1 MKRLAELVTDTRV
14 AWGIVVVVALITA
27 FSLGLAGQLKQEDD
41 VLSFL
46 PANNP
51 DIATFQEI
59 NQEFGGLDAALVG
72 IEAEDVFAPDFLRRL
87 DQVTKGLSALPNLD
101 HVLSISNVA
110 DFQADPM
117 GGVIAGMLVDA
128 VPQTSEE
135 QAALRAKVLSRDHIR
150 GSLVSDDGT
159 AVVLVAFAAYRA
171 DPQQVAGDIERIVLD
186 EFEPERV
193 YWGGAP
199 FISTY
204 IFQTTQADLARLSP
218 WAVAAILL
226 IMVFAFR
233 DLVGTLLGL
242 ASTGIGILVSRA
254 SMVVFDEPLNIVLGS
269 MPIILF
275 AVGSAYG
282 IHILSRYNAHARM
295 VSGKEAVRR
304 TVAGTGPVVLT
315 AGLTTAVGLLS
326 FVAMDI
332 APLRVFG
339 IYTAIGILATL
350 VLSLTFIP
358 AVLVLVNLQGMTN
371 AKPFAIDLL
380 MRTTQRLWRRKRAV
394 TGLVVLLTVA
404 GAFLSGNVNSRMD
417 QSAFYSEGSS
427 PDLSDR
433 FLKEHFGGS
442 QFIQVLVDGDLR
454 DPVHLRRVRELAER
468 LADLEHVARVQHIGQ
483 PVGLLNEMM
492 EGQARIPDNRP
503 KVESLMGFL
512 TGNPAVRQLANEGR
526 TRALMH
532 ITVGTTK
539 ASEIEALLADV
550 EAMVEEP
557 WFSKFKVVDVTPST
571 RSHVTDDLAR
581 RVGRLLQHARFERNE
596 AVIKTALEASVQLPN
611 SAPLVEEIR
620 QHLMSAEALVPVTA
634 ERAVEIAEAV
644 VSLGQDASVD
654 AVDAAV
660 ADVMGLEVTDPIV
673 GDLGWSVSTPLEEAW
688 ADARARA
695 AVATLAAQLK
705 LDLNP
710 TLAATL
716 KTALLDK
723 NNETVGV
730 ADGRDPAVMT
740 YTVSGLPVMHR
751 GLSLSVTA
759 NQFRSLGFALGLVA
773 LILSIAF
780 RSLSAGL
787 LATAPTALAL
797 LIIYGAMGAA
807 GISLDIGTSML
818 ASLIIGAGVD
828 YAVHFLSA
836 WHAEDDEPLS
846 RAVMRATARVGPAV
860 WTNAVMVAV
869 GFFVLTLG
877 EARPL
882 KNVGGLTAAAMI
894 VAAAVTFLVIP
905 VLARRRGYALAPESE
920 DPADVYLPGGTGGSA
935 AEPAS

>member
-1 MKRLAELVTDTRV
+1 M
-14 AWGIVVVVALITA
+14 
-27 FSLGLAGQLKQEDD
+27 
-41 VLSFL
+41 
-46 PANNP
+46 
-51 DIATFQEI
+51 
-59 NQEFGGLDAALVG
+59 G
-72 IEAEDVFAPDFLRRL
+72 IETKDVFAPDFLRKL
-87 DQVTKGLSALPNLD
+87 DAVTQALSALPDLD
-101 HVLSISNVA
+101 HVLSIANVA
-110 DFQADPM
+110 DFQVDPM
-117 GGVIAGMLVDA
+117 GGVIAGMLVDG
-128 VPQTSEE
+128 VPQSDEA
-135 QAALRAKVLSRDHIR
+135 QAALRAKVLSREHIR

-171 DPQQVAGDIERIVLD
+171 DPQQVAGDIERIVLE
-186 EFEPERV
+186 EFEPDTV

-242 ASTGIGILVSRA
+242 ASTGVGILVSRA
-254 SMVVFDEPLNIVLGS
+254 SMVIFDEPLNIVLGS

-282 IHILSRYNAHARM
+282 IHILSRYNAHAR
-295 VSGKEAVRR
+295 VVPGKEAVRR

-350 VLSLTFIP
+350 ALSLTFIP

-380 MRTTQRLWRRKRAV
+380 IRVTSQLWQRKRAV
-394 TGLVVLLTVA
+394 AVLVVVLTVT

-433 FLKEHFGGS
+433 FLKKHFGGS
-442 QFIQVLVDGDLR
+442 QFIQILVDGDLR
-454 DPVHLRRVRELAER
+454 DPVQLRRIRELAER
-468 LADLEHVARVQHIGQ
+468 IEVLEHVARVQHIGQ

-492 EGQARIPDNRP
+492 EGQARIPDNRQ

-532 ITVGTTK
+532 ITVGTTS
-539 ASEIEALLADV
+539 ATEIEALLAQV
-550 EAMVEEP
+550 EAVIDEP
-557 WFSKFKVVDVTPST
+557 WFSRFKVVDVSDKT
-571 RSHVTDDLAR
+571 RTHLAGDLAR
-581 RVGRLLQHARFERNE
+581 RIERLLRTARFERDAADIE
-596 AVIKTALEASVQLPN
+596 AALGVAAQAPEA
-611 SAPLVEEIR
+611 APLAAEIR
-620 QHLMSAEALVPVTA
+620 QHLMSAEAIVPVTPEQA
-634 ERAVEIAEAV
+634 TALAEAV
-644 VSLGQDASVD
+644 VGLGPDAD
-654 AVDAAV
+654 ADVIDAAV
-660 ADVMGLEVTDPIV
+660 AEVMELEITDAIV

-695 AVATLAAQLK
+695 AVETLASALR

-710 TLAATL
+710 ALADTL

-723 NNETVGV
+723 NNATVGV
-730 ADGRDPAVMT
+730 VDGQDPAVMT

-751 GLSLSVTA
+751 GLSRSVTA
-759 NQFRSLGFALGLVA
+759 NQFKSLGFALGLVA

-780 RSLSAGL
+780 RSLRAGL
-787 LATAPTALAL
+787 VATAPTALAL
-797 LIIYGAMGAA
+797 LVIYGAMGAA

-836 WHAEDDEPLS
+836 WYAREDEPLS
-846 RAVMRATARVGPAV
+846 QAVLRATARVGPAV

-905 VLARRRGYALAPESE
+905 VLARRRFYALAPEPE
-920 DPADVYLPGGTGGSA
+920 DPADVYAEGTPRLSRTGSA
-935 AEPAS
+935 

>member
-1 MKRLAELVTDTRV
+1 MNRLAELVVDTRI
-14 AWGIVVVVALITA
+14 AWAIVVVVALVTA

-46 PANNP
+46 PANNQ

-72 IEAEDVFAPDFLRRL
+72 IESDDVFAPDFLRKL
-87 DQVTKGLSALPNLD
+87 DEVSKALSALPNLD
-101 HVLSISNVA
+101 HVLSMSNVA

-128 VPQTSEE
+128 IPQSEAE
-135 QAALRAKVLSRDHIR
+135 KAALRAKVLSRDHIR

-171 DPQQVAGDIERIVLD
+171 DPQEVAGDIERIVLD
-186 EFEPERV
+186 VFAPDQV

-254 SMVVFDEPLNIVLGS
+254 SMVIFDEPLNIVLGS

-282 IHILSRYNAHARM
+282 IHILSRYNAHAR
-295 VSGKEAVRR
+295 VVPGKEAVRR
-304 TVAGTGPVVLT
+304 TIAGTGPVVLT

-380 MRTTQRLWRRKRAV
+380 MRTTRQLWRRKGVV
-394 TGLVVLLTVA
+394 TVLVVVLTVA

-454 DPVHLRRVRELAER
+454 DPVHLRRVRELGER
-468 LADLEHVARVQHIGQ
+468 IEQFEHVARVQHIGQ

-539 ASEIEALLADV
+539 ATEIEALLAEV
-550 EAMVEEP
+550 EALVEEP
-557 WFSKFKVVDVTPST
+557 WFSKFKVVDVTPAT
-571 RSHVTDDLAR
+571 RSHVTDELAR
-581 RVGRLLQHARFERNE
+581 RIGRLLGDARFTRSPEDIKGALQASA
-596 AVIKTALEASVQLPN
+596 AVPD
-611 SAPLVEEIR
+611 SAPLVPQIR
-620 QHLMSAEALVPVTA
+620 EHLMSAEAIVPVTSEQA
-634 ERAVEIAEAV
+634 MGIAEAV
-644 VSLGQDASVD
+644 VGLGPDAGAD
-654 AVDAAV
+654 AIDSAV
-660 ADVMGLEVTDPIV
+660 AEVMMLEVADTIV
-673 GDLGWSVSTPLEEAW
+673 GDLGWSVSTPLEEGW
-688 ADARARA
+688 ADARAKA
-695 AVATLAAQLK
+695 AVTSLAGELE

-710 TLAATL
+710 DLGAIL

-723 NNETVGV
+723 NNETVGI
-730 ADGRDPAVMT
+730 ADGQDPSVMT

-751 GLSLSVTA
+751 GLSRSVTA
-759 NQFRSLGFALGLVA
+759 NQFKSLSFALGLVA
-773 LILSIAF
+773 MILSIAF
-780 RSLSAGL
+780 RSLRAGL

-797 LIIYGAMGAA
+797 LVIYGAMGAA

-836 WHAEDDEPLS
+836 WYAREDEPLVQ
-846 RAVMRATARVGPAV
+846 AVMRATARVGPAV

-905 VLARRRGYALAPESE
+905 ILARRRFYALAPESE
-920 DPADVYLPGGTGGSA
+920 DPADVYVSRADENMAGDAG
-935 AEPAS
+935 